1 MKSRGLLIALVAAAL
16 ALAGCGSSPT
26 AQAPGSSGDSTAGP
40 FAKYANLSGADRTQK
55 LLADAK
61 TEGQLGIYT
70 SNTDIDDLVAGF
82 EKAYPGIKVNAFRA
96 NSETVLQRIQQESQA
111 RRLAADVVDT
121 DDFELD
127 ALNSQGVLVDYQS
140 PIRDSLRKDA
150 LFPGWTATRFNA
162 FVVGWNTKLVH
173 PGQEPKSFEE
183 LADPKWK
190 GKLAME
196 LSDFDWYMSL
206 HTYLTTKKG
215 MSDAQADNLFKGL
228 VANAKVVKGH
238 TVMGELLSA
247 GQFEV
252 ALSIYSHGGQGRPQ
266 GRRAGRL
273 PADREPGHPASQRR
287 RAHPRR
293 QAPRRGAAVDGLGAD
308 RRPEGHR
315 QGLPHPGAD
324 QRARVHRP
332 DPGRHRDLRRAAGPA
347 RQGQQALER
356 RLRRAGPRRS
366 EGPGIAPPAPTKG

>member
-252 ALSIYSHGGQGRPQ
+252 ALSIYSHTVDKAAHKDGAPVAFRPIVSPVILRPN
-266 GRRAGRL
+266 GAGLTRD
-273 PADREPGHPASQRR
+273 AKHPAAALLWMDWVLTDGQKDIAKAFRIPAQTNVPGFTDPIPAGTETFDVPQDLLVKDSKRWSD
-287 RAHPRR
+287 AYDELV
-293 QAPRRGAAVDGLGAD
+293 RGAPKA
-308 RRPEGHR
+308 
-315 QGLPHPGAD
+315 QG
-324 QRARVHRP
+324 
-332 DPGRHRDLRRAAGPA
+332 
-347 RQGQQALER
+347 
-356 RLRRAGPRRS
+356 
-366 EGPGIAPPAPTKG
+366 